1 MIRWLKRLIAGP
13 ELRELDEIA
22 LRRAVKEGW
31 VEAMVIA
38 SLTTGEPPYDIAKRV
53 PSPDRVLT
61 DWDVALA
68 VEQPEPEPGRIEY
81 RFLGVTGEED
91 A

>member
-13 ELRELDEIA
+13 ELDELA
-22 LRRAVKEGW
+22 MRRAIMEGW
-31 VEAMVIA
+31 ELALAIA
-38 SLTTGEPPYDIAKRV
+38 ASMTGARPHDIARHV
-53 PSPDRVLT
+53 LQPDHPVT
-61 DWDVALA
+61 DWDVAQA
-68 VEQPEPEPGRIEY
+68 SEQREPEPTRVAY